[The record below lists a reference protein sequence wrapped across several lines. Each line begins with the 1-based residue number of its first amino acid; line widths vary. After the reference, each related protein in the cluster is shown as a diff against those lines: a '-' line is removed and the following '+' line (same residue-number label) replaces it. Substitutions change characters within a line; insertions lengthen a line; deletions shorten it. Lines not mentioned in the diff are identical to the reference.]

1 MFLVFYE
8 CLKGCPYCCAYFFKG
23 EWRNYFFFGLSSREC
38 CDSVFTEKLKVSMYY
53 LVFCSEEMCAICK
66 AGNVWRKGDSA
77 VSWGLR
83 SKLICLH
90 SDNLTQPSNWL
101 FQSRLLMQS
110 SGWERESFRTCI
122 FMCEGVISRPEPAI
136 QLLILDFFSSFWWS
150 LASLVFVGS

>member
-1 MFLVFYE
+1 MKKL
-8 CLKGCPYCCAYFFKG
+8 
-23 EWRNYFFFGLSSREC
+23 FFFGLSSREC

-90 SDNLTQPSNWL
+90 SDNLTQPSN
-101 FQSRLLMQS
+101 
-110 SGWERESFRTCI
+110 
-122 FMCEGVISRPEPAI
+122 
-136 QLLILDFFSSFWWS
+136 
-150 LASLVFVGS
+150 